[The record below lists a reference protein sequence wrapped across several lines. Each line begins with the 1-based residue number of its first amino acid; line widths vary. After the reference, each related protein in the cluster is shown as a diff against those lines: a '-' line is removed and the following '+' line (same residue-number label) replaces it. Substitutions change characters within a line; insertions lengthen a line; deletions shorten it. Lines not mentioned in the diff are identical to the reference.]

1 MGRAGKNGVKGRP
14 FPEEDVVYLIIPNF
28 CGFPCANYMSFNER
42 SVGFFNLDRELMQ
55 RYMDVRKRFILIS
68 NTESEVFCSAMAQQA
83 AKTDEVL
90 YLKTS
95 RFGRRSIAGDLM
107 ECPEAVAELDAF
119 LSAE

>member
-1 MGRAGKNGVKGRP
+1 
-14 FPEEDVVYLIIPNF
+14 
-28 CGFPCANYMSFNER
+28 
-42 SVGFFNLDRELMQ
+42 MQ